1 MLNIS
6 QDEVSGIKYFP
17 LDFKRDARAWPTQV
31 RFVFEN
37 KLQRSCRTVIWRCT
51 TPRGAPRK
59 MSESNRLLD
68 SLTMKDRK
76 EVLKRSIHVE
86 LEAKELVS
94 DAGTRPQHAY
104 FMLSALASEVVGL
117 ADGELV
123 EIGLVG
129 FEGVTGTFH
138 LLGKSASVSQC
149 LIQIAGSAYR
159 ISLRDLEQLFVNSEG
174 VRKGI
179 LQYVQHQ
186 MAHLGQTAAC
196 NRMHDA
202 GPRFA
207 RWLLTVQDRSARDE
221 FLLTQQFLA
230 HILGTGRTTINVLAR
245 HFERQALIGHNRGK
259 IRILDREGLESVAC
273 ACYEA
278 TRNTLIELYG

>member
-1 MLNIS
+1 
-6 QDEVSGIKYFP
+6 
-17 LDFKRDARAWPTQV
+17 
-31 RFVFEN
+31 
-37 KLQRSCRTVIWRCT
+37 
-51 TPRGAPRK
+51 
-59 MSESNRLLD
+59 MSESNRLLQ
-68 SLTMKDRK
+68 SLTARDRR
-76 EVLKRSIHVE
+76 ELLGHASQIE
-86 LEAKELVS
+86 LEAKLLVS
-94 DAGTRPQHAY
+94 DAGRRPQHAY
-104 FMLSALASEVVGL
+104 FMLSAMASEVVTL

-129 FEGVTGTFH
+129 FEGVTGTYH

-159 ISLRDLEQLFVNSEG
+159 VSLRDLEKLFADNPG
-174 VRKGI
+174 IRTAI

-207 RWLLTVQDRSARDE
+207 RWLLTVQDRSAREE

-230 HILGTGRTTINVLAR
+230 HILGTGRTTINVMAR
-245 HFERQALIGHNRGK
+245 HFEREGLIGHNRGR
-259 IRILDREGLESVAC
+259 IRILDRDGLEAAAC

-278 TRNTLIELYG
+278 TRNTLLELYG

>member
-1 MLNIS
+1 
-6 QDEVSGIKYFP
+6 
-17 LDFKRDARAWPTQV
+17 
-31 RFVFEN
+31 
-37 KLQRSCRTVIWRCT
+37 
-51 TPRGAPRK
+51 
-59 MSESNRLLD
+59 MSETNRLLQ
-68 SLTMKDRK
+68 SLTAKERK
-76 EVLKRSIHVE
+76 ELLSHATLVE
-86 LEAKELVS
+86 LEAREIIS
-94 DAGTRPQHAY
+94 EASNRPQHAY
-104 FMLSALASEVVGL
+104 FMLTALASEVVEL
-117 ADGELV
+117 NDGEIV

-129 FEGVTGTFH
+129 FEGLTGSFH
-138 LLGKSASVSQC
+138 LLGNSPSVSQC

-159 ISLRDLEQLFVNSEG
+159 IGFDDLDKLFNNSQGIREA
-174 VRKGI
+174 I

-230 HILGTGRTTINVLAR
+230 HILGSGRTTINVLAR
-245 HFERQALIGHNRGK
+245 HFERQSLIGHNRGK
-259 IRILDREGLESVAC
+259 IRILNRKGLEAAAC

-278 TRNTLIELYG
+278 TRGTLTGLYA

>member
-1 MLNIS
+1 
-6 QDEVSGIKYFP
+6 
-17 LDFKRDARAWPTQV
+17 
-31 RFVFEN
+31 
-37 KLQRSCRTVIWRCT
+37 
-51 TPRGAPRK
+51 
-59 MSESNRLLD
+59 MSKTNRLLQ
-68 SLTMKDRK
+68 SLSAKDRK
-76 EVLKRSIHVE
+76 ELLSHATLVE
-86 LEAKELVS
+86 LEQKEIIS
-94 DAGTRPQHAY
+94 ETSNRPQHAY
-104 FMLSALASEVVGL
+104 FMLSALASEVVEL
-117 ADGELV
+117 NDGEIV

-129 FEGVTGTFH
+129 FEGVTGSFH
-138 LLGKSASVSQC
+138 LLGNAASVSQC

-159 ISLRDLEQLFVNSEG
+159 IGFRDLDKLFNNSHG
-174 VRKGI
+174 VREGI

-245 HFERQALIGHNRGK
+245 HFERQSLIGHNRGRIK
-259 IRILDREGLESVAC
+259 ILNRRGLEAAAC

-278 TRNTLIELYG
+278 TRGTLTDLYA

>member
-1 MLNIS
+1 MS
-6 QDEVSGIKYFP
+6 Q
-17 LDFKRDARAWPTQV
+17 T
-31 RFVFEN
+31 
-37 KLQRSCRTVIWRCT
+37 
-51 TPRGAPRK
+51 
-59 MSESNRLLD
+59 NRLLE
-68 SLTMKDRK
+68 SLTAKDRK
-76 EVLKRSIHVE
+76 EVLHHSTLVDLKARDIIS
-86 LEAKELVS
+86 EAS
-94 DAGTRPQHAY
+94 NRPQHAY
-104 FMLSALASEVVGL
+104 FMLTALASEVVEL
-117 ADGELV
+117 NDGEIV

-129 FEGVTGTFH
+129 FEGVTDSFH
-138 LLGKSASVSQC
+138 LLGNTPSVSQC

-159 ISLRDLEQLFVNSEG
+159 IAFDDLDKLFNNSEG
-174 VRKGI
+174 IRKAI

-245 HFERQALIGHNRGK
+245 HFERQALIGHNRGR
-259 IRILDREGLESVAC
+259 IRILNRKGLEAAAC

-278 TRNTLIELYG
+278 TRGALVELYA

>member
-1 MLNIS
+1 MS
-6 QDEVSGIKYFP
+6 Q
-17 LDFKRDARAWPTQV
+17 T
-31 RFVFEN
+31 
-37 KLQRSCRTVIWRCT
+37 
-51 TPRGAPRK
+51 
-59 MSESNRLLD
+59 NRLLN
-68 SLTMKDRK
+68 SLTAKDRK
-76 EVLKRSIHVE
+76 EVLRHATLVD
-86 LEAKELVS
+86 LEVRKVLSEAS
-94 DAGTRPQHAY
+94 DHPQHAY
-104 FMLSALASEVVGL
+104 FMLDALASEVVEL
-117 ADGELV
+117 NDGEVV

-129 FEGVTGTFH
+129 FEGVTNSFH
-138 LLGKSASVSQC
+138 LLGEAASVSQC

-159 ISLRDLEQLFVNSEG
+159 IAFRDLEKLFNNHQG
-174 VRKGI
+174 VRKAI

-230 HILGTGRTTINVLAR
+230 HILGSGRTTINVLAR
-245 HFERQALIGHNRGK
+245 HFERQSLIGHNRGR
-259 IRILDREGLESVAC
+259 IRILNRNGLEAAAC

-278 TRNTLIELYG
+278 TRGTLVELYL

>member
-1 MLNIS
+1 
-6 QDEVSGIKYFP
+6 
-17 LDFKRDARAWPTQV
+17 
-31 RFVFEN
+31 
-37 KLQRSCRTVIWRCT
+37 
-51 TPRGAPRK
+51 
-59 MSESNRLLD
+59 MSDTNRLLK
-68 SLTMKDRK
+68 SLTAKDRK
-76 EVLKRSIHVE
+76 ELLSHATLVD
-86 LEAKELVS
+86 LEARELIS
-94 DAGTRPQHAY
+94 EASNRPEHAY
-104 FMLSALASEVVGL
+104 FMLTALASEVVEL
-117 ADGELV
+117 EDGETV

-138 LLGKSASVSQC
+138 LLGASPSVSQC

-159 ISLRDLEQLFVNSEG
+159 ISFPDLDKLFNNSQG
-174 VRKGI
+174 VRAAI

-230 HILGTGRTTINVLAR
+230 HILGTGRTTINTLAR
-245 HFERQALIGHNRGK
+245 HFERQSLIGHNRGK
-259 IRILDREGLESVAC
+259 IRILNRKGLETEAC
-273 ACYEA
+273 GCYEA
-278 TRNTLIELYG
+278 TRGTLSELYA

>member
-1 MLNIS
+1 
-6 QDEVSGIKYFP
+6 
-17 LDFKRDARAWPTQV
+17 
-31 RFVFEN
+31 
-37 KLQRSCRTVIWRCT
+37 
-51 TPRGAPRK
+51 

>member
-1 MLNIS
+1 
-6 QDEVSGIKYFP
+6 
-17 LDFKRDARAWPTQV
+17 
-31 RFVFEN
+31 
-37 KLQRSCRTVIWRCT
+37 
-51 TPRGAPRK
+51 
-59 MSESNRLLD
+59 MSDKNRLLE
-68 SLTMKDRK
+68 SLTAKDRK
-76 EVLKRSIHVE
+76 ELLSHATLVD
-86 LEAKELVS
+86 LEAREVIS
-94 DAGTRPQHAY
+94 EASNRPQHAY
-104 FMLSALASEVVGL
+104 FMLTALASEVVEL
-117 ADGELV
+117 NDGEVV

-129 FEGVTGTFH
+129 FEGVTGSFH
-138 LLGKSASVSQC
+138 LLGSSPSVSQC

-159 ISLRDLEQLFVNSEG
+159 VSFRDLDKLFNNSQG
-174 VRKGI
+174 VRKAV

-230 HILGTGRTTINVLAR
+230 HILGSGRTTINVLAR
-245 HFERQALIGHNRGK
+245 HFERQSLIGHNRGK
-259 IRILDREGLESVAC
+259 IRILNRKGLEAAAC

-278 TRNTLIELYG
+278 TRGTLVGLYV

>member
-1 MLNIS
+1 
-6 QDEVSGIKYFP
+6 
-17 LDFKRDARAWPTQV
+17 
-31 RFVFEN
+31 
-37 KLQRSCRTVIWRCT
+37 
-51 TPRGAPRK
+51 
-59 MSESNRLLD
+59 MSETNRLLQ
-68 SLTMKDRK
+68 SLSAKDRK
-76 EVLKRSIHVE
+76 ELLSHSTLVE
-86 LEAKELVS
+86 LEQRELIS
-94 DAGTRPQHAY
+94 EASNRPQHAY
-104 FMLSALASEVVGL
+104 FMLSALASEVVEL
-117 ADGELV
+117 DDGEVV

-129 FEGVTGTFH
+129 FEGVTGSFH
-138 LLGKSASVSQC
+138 LLGASPSVSQC

-159 ISLRDLEQLFVNSEG
+159 VAFRDLDKLFNNSQGIREA
-174 VRKGI
+174 I

-245 HFERQALIGHNRGK
+245 HFERQSLIGHNRGRIK
-259 IRILDREGLESVAC
+259 ILNRRGLEAAAC
-273 ACYEA
+273 ACYDA
-278 TRNTLIELYG
+278 TRGTLTSLYA

>member
-1 MLNIS
+1 
-6 QDEVSGIKYFP
+6 
-17 LDFKRDARAWPTQV
+17 
-31 RFVFEN
+31 
-37 KLQRSCRTVIWRCT
+37 
-51 TPRGAPRK
+51 

-68 SLTMKDRK
+68 SLTVKDRR
-76 EVLKRSIHVE
+76 EVLKRSTQVD
-86 LEAKELVS
+86 LETRELVS

-104 FMLSALASEVVGL
+104 FMLSALASEVVQL

-129 FEGVTGTFH
+129 FEGVTGSFH

-159 ISLRDLEQLFVNSEG
+159 IPLRDLEKLFVNSEG
-174 VRKGI
+174 IRKAI

-207 RWLLTVQDRSARDE
+207 RWLLTVQDRSAREE

-259 IRILDREGLESVAC
+259 IRILDREGLEAVAC

>member
-1 MLNIS
+1 
-6 QDEVSGIKYFP
+6 
-17 LDFKRDARAWPTQV
+17 
-31 RFVFEN
+31 
-37 KLQRSCRTVIWRCT
+37 
-51 TPRGAPRK
+51 
-59 MSESNRLLD
+59 MSEKNRLLE
-68 SLTMKDRK
+68 SLSAKDRK
-76 EVLKRSIHVE
+76 EVLSHATLVD
-86 LEAKELVS
+86 LEAKKIISE
-94 DAGTRPQHAY
+94 ARNRPQHAY
-104 FMLSALASEVVGL
+104 FMLTALASEVVEL
-117 ADGELV
+117 NDGEIV

-129 FEGVTGTFH
+129 FEGVTNSFH
-138 LLGKSASVSQC
+138 LLGEAASVSQC

-159 ISLRDLEQLFVNSEG
+159 IGFKDLEKLFNHHEG
-174 VRKGI
+174 IRKAI

-230 HILGTGRTTINVLAR
+230 HILGSGRTTINVLAR
-245 HFERQALIGHNRGK
+245 HFERQSLIGHNRGR
-259 IRILDREGLESVAC
+259 IRILNRKGLEAASC

-278 TRNTLIELYG
+278 TRGTLIELYA

>member
-1 MLNIS
+1 
-6 QDEVSGIKYFP
+6 
-17 LDFKRDARAWPTQV
+17 
-31 RFVFEN
+31 
-37 KLQRSCRTVIWRCT
+37 
-51 TPRGAPRK
+51 
-59 MSESNRLLD
+59 MSETNRLLQ
-68 SLTMKDRK
+68 SLTAGERK
-76 EVLKRSIHVE
+76 EVLSLATLVE
-86 LEAKELVS
+86 LKQKAVISE
-94 DAGTRPQHAY
+94 TRDRPEHAY
-104 FMLSALASEVVGL
+104 FMLTALASEVVEL
-117 ADGELV
+117 DDGEVV
-123 EIGLVG
+123 EVGLVG

-138 LLGKSASVSQC
+138 LLGTSHAVSQC

-159 ISLRDLEQLFVNSEG
+159 IPLSELERLFNDSPG
-174 VRKGI
+174 VRAAV

-245 HFERQALIGHNRGK
+245 HFEREALIGHNRGK
-259 IRILDREGLESVAC
+259 IRILDRDGLEHAAC

-278 TRNTLIELYG
+278 TRGHLTDLYA